1 MPRFGQRRNSYRT
14 VLIEPVD
21 FDRFGRVHELGDL
34 TEHDVLR
41 RLPRIDVK
49 PVERTRRIP
58 LPVVHQLDDRDIL
71 SSLPHHADRDAG
83 HSRVGRDRNVLARQ
97 PRQARLVLVN
107 VDVGAQRVVAPIIPD
122 VDGERRGFQ
131 DRLELLRL
139 GTQHARVLTEHADR
153 DRNQRRRPCLH
164 CTDINPRT
172 RDTRGERLLERRDQ
186 CVGVLAVRELKQK
199 LRVVGRWRLGRNGE
213 PESRSARPDKAR
225 HRSQHPLLS
234 AVMLRRLFLHHHLR
248 LADGLFRSRERCVFG
263 EPDVDVGDVEVLTRE
278 KLVMEVRREKPAEDQ
293 QDRKPRQHLPAMIDR
308 KPDGPAVPTPEP
320 ALPPGVDGRLRFRP
334 QQIEG
339 EQRNESHRDQARSDQ

>member
-1 MPRFGQRRNSYRT
+1 MSWLDSPA
-14 VLIEPVD
+14 
-21 FDRFGRVHELGDL
+21 
-34 TEHDVLR
+34 
-41 RLPRIDVK
+41 RLAWSWSTSMWAR
-49 PVERTRRIP
+49 
-58 LPVVHQLDDRDIL
+58 
-71 SSLPHHADRDAG
+71 SASLPQS
-83 HSRVGRDRNVLARQ
+83 SRMLMAR
-97 PRQARLVLVN
+97 
-107 VDVGAQRVVAPIIPD
+107 
-122 VDGERRGFQ
+122 GEDFRIALSFSAWERS
-131 DRLELLRL
+131 
-139 GTQHARVLTEHADR
+139 TPASS
-153 DRNQRRRPCLH
+153 PS
-164 CTDINPRT
+164 T
-172 RDTRGERLLERRDQ
+172 RDTRGERLLQRRDQ

-263 EPDVDVGDVEVLTRE
+263 QTDVDVGDVEVLTRE

-293 QDRKPRQHLPAMIDR
+293 QDRKPRQHIPAMIDR

-339 EQRNESHRDQARSDQ
+339 EQRTESHRDQARSD